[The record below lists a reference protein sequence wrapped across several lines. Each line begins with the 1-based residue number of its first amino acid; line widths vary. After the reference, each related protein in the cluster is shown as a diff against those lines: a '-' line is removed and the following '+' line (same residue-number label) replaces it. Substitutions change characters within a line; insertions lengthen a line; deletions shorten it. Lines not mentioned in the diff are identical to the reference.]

1 MDKDIASEAVLTFS
15 WNIEV
20 LVFINSIVM
29 FTVYSFYDDE
39 MSYILNQGVQ
49 IISALQN
56 TFRNKVWNNI
66 QLLKWLNVFFLNR
79 ILVKLSMW
87 WLCLCTWDWWDTQL
101 RRSPYWPRTMD
112 RNIWYE
118 TSSNRGAPKTL
129 SLEDHTQWV
138 SVYSIY
144 LMSRNITYS
153 CFEHI
158 NMYTVNVNMDVWL
171 LQHFN
176 TGLIYKDS

>member
-49 IISALQN
+49 IISDLQN

-66 QLLKWLNVFFLNR
+66 QLLK
-79 ILVKLSMW
+79 
-87 WLCLCTWDWWDTQL
+87 
-101 RRSPYWPRTMD
+101 
-112 RNIWYE
+112 
-118 TSSNRGAPKTL
+118 
-129 SLEDHTQWV
+129 
-138 SVYSIY
+138 
-144 LMSRNITYS
+144 
-153 CFEHI
+153 
-158 NMYTVNVNMDVWL
+158 
-171 LQHFN
+171 
-176 TGLIYKDS
+176 

>member
-1 MDKDIASEAVLTFS
+1 MDKDIVSEAVLTFS

-66 QLLKWLNVFFLNR
+66 QLLK
-79 ILVKLSMW
+79 
-87 WLCLCTWDWWDTQL
+87 
-101 RRSPYWPRTMD
+101 
-112 RNIWYE
+112 
-118 TSSNRGAPKTL
+118 
-129 SLEDHTQWV
+129 
-138 SVYSIY
+138 
-144 LMSRNITYS
+144 
-153 CFEHI
+153 
-158 NMYTVNVNMDVWL
+158 
-171 LQHFN
+171 
-176 TGLIYKDS
+176 

>member
-1 MDKDIASEAVLTFS
+1 MMDKDIASEAVLTFS

-66 QLLKWLNVFFLNR
+66 QLLK
-79 ILVKLSMW
+79 
-87 WLCLCTWDWWDTQL
+87 
-101 RRSPYWPRTMD
+101 
-112 RNIWYE
+112 
-118 TSSNRGAPKTL
+118 
-129 SLEDHTQWV
+129 
-138 SVYSIY
+138 
-144 LMSRNITYS
+144 
-153 CFEHI
+153 
-158 NMYTVNVNMDVWL
+158 
-171 LQHFN
+171 
-176 TGLIYKDS
+176 